1 MYQCLQF
8 KATQYKFYI
17 IQVITLKKKTPCA
30 SFSFLITFNTLEMN
44 YDKNINKSL
53 ILS

>member
-17 IQVITLKKKTPCA
+17 IQVITLKKRSVL
-30 SFSFLITFNTLEMN
+30 SFWFLIAFNTLEMN
-44 YDKNINKSL
+44 YDKNINKS
-53 ILS
+53 